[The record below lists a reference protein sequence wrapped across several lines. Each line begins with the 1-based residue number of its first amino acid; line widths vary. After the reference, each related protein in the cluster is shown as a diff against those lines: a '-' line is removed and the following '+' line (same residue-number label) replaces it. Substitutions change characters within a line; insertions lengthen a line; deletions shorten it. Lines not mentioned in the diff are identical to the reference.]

1 MKFSNYLSKEIQS
14 VGEWVGS
21 QAEAKKMIKEAN
33 GSLQKLVIVHNKLS
47 LNFYGYE
54 WEY

>member
-14 VGEWVGS
+14 GGVGS